1 MLRLRTLH
9 SQLSLLETAMAAEL
23 PQSLCQI
30 KQNSEIPQIRG
41 MIFGIPIFAFV
52 AYRLKAA

>member
-1 MLRLRTLH
+1 
-9 SQLSLLETAMAAEL
+9 MAAEL